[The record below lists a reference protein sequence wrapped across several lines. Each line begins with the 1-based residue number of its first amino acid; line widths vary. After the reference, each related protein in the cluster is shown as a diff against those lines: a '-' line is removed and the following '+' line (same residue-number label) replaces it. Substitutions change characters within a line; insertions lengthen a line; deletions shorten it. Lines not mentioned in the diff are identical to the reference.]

1 MNNWEF
7 YAGWDVNNTGAVE
20 YQSQDA
26 AQQLG
31 LTFVNS
37 AGNFV
42 IKVDN
47 TTNGGNNATFL
58 RPSVKVLTSYTIA
71 SGDLVIFDAVHLPYG
86 VSENSGVAFV

>member
-1 MNNWEF
+1 M
-7 YAGWDVNNTGAVE
+7 NNTGAVE

-37 AGNFV
+37 AGNFI

-47 TTNGGNNATFL
+47 TTDGGTNSSFL
-58 RPSVKVLTSYTIA
+58 RPSVKILTSYTIS

-86 VSENSGVAFV
+86 VSNLN